1 LAEADVTAIKR
12 EIIGL
17 MISVPIN
24 LQVQLGEATS
34 IIAESDFFERWDT
47 LVDVSLV
54 SAVKVDPGQVRSRSS
69 RRTLFLD

>member
-1 LAEADVTAIKR
+1 MPADDVDAIKR

-17 MISVPIN
+17 MISLPPN

-47 LVDVSLV
+47 LVDVRDVCLEWV
-54 SAVKVDPGQVRSRSS
+54 EVAGL
-69 RRTLFLD
+69 T

>member
-1 LAEADVTAIKR
+1 LQENDVVAIKR

-17 MISVPIN
+17 MISVPTN

-47 LVDVSLV
+47 LVDVSFVCDQDHPAKACSLSV
-54 SAVKVDPGQVRSRSS
+54 C
-69 RRTLFLD
+69 RT